1 MQSKNMSDANV
12 NYHLPNLDFSRE
24 IFGYFEARDYKP
36 GQGVN
41 RLGYS
46 PDTKHAADYLSQQAI
61 ALGAQVYEDIAG
73 VRYLVWEP
81 RDWSNRERRA
91 LLTGSHLDAVPKGGR
106 YDGMLG
112 IVAGIEAVKAV
123 ISRGRDLPAPVAVV
137 MYPNEE
143 SSGFEFASSSKIA
156 TGQLNP
162 KTLDKLDNLGSGMTL
177 IRAMCDHHGLDEA
190 AIRQAVADKR
200 ALFDIGSAAAF
211 VETHIQQNDQL
222 ARDGF
227 DIGVVTAIKGTFR
240 CGTVKFTGRADHSGA
255 CPQEDRRDAGMA
267 MCRFISMLE
276 DKIDEIRKTHPDITL
291 SVGDV
296 KGPEQGSLNIISEDA
311 AVLFDI
317 RSESVPALM
326 DARET
331 VLETLP
337 QAIARR
343 YTVAISIDEAQTRL
357 QQPTKMDA
365 YLNDA
370 FMRVAGEL
378 GLRAAR
384 VPCGPGH
391 DAGILQNVLPSMVL
405 LSAHKGGSHHP
416 DEIMTVNKADDAFA
430 PDSPY
435 AALVKSLCLYVA
447 GEVVVPATPPW
458 MHPDAPSP
466 FVRGLLANG
475 ARRLG

>member
-1 MQSKNMSDANV
+1 MTRTNANQ
-12 NYHLPNLDFSRE
+12 HLPDLDFSRE

-46 PDTKHAADYLSQQAI
+46 PDTKHAADYLSQQAT

-81 RDWSNRERRA
+81 RDWANRERQA
-91 LLTGSHLDAVPKGGR
+91 LLTGSHLDAVPKGGQ

-123 ISRGRDLPAPVAVV
+123 ISRGQDLPAPVAVV
-137 MYPNEE
+137 MFPNEE

-162 KTLDKLDNLGSGMTL
+162 KTLDKLDNLGSGKTL

-190 AIRQAVADKR
+190 ALRQAVTDQR

-222 ARDGF
+222 ARDNLEV
-227 DIGVVTAIKGTFR
+227 GVVTAIKGSFR
-240 CGTVKFTGRADHSGA
+240 CGYVTFTGHADHSGA

-267 MCRFISMLE
+267 MAYFTVMLNE
-276 DKIDEIRKTHPDITL
+276 SLINMRKTYPDITL

-296 KGPEQGSLNIISEDA
+296 KGPEQGSVNIISESA

-317 RSESVPALM
+317 RSENIEALKA
-326 DARET
+326 ARD
-331 VLETLP
+331 
-337 QAIARR
+337 
-343 YTVAISIDEAQTRL
+343 TVAQLVKNIEHQCAVTVSIDEAQSRL
-357 QQPTKMDA
+357 QSPIPMDA
-365 YLNDA
+365 ALNEA

-384 VPCGPGH
+384 IPCGPGH
-391 DAGILQNVLPSMVL
+391 DAGIMQGVLPSLVL
-405 LSAHKGGSHHP
+405 LSAHEGGSHHP
-416 DEIMTVNKADDAFA
+416 DETMVVNRADDAFD
-430 PDSPY
+430 PDGPY

-447 GEVVVPATPPW
+447 GEVVTPASASVVVPAPS
-458 MHPDAPSP
+458 APSP
-466 FVRGLLANG
+466 FVRGLMANG